1 MGNLECNSENHIA
14 VGKIKA
20 IKPVKAYKNHLSIEA
35 MIKLKTKRENFDIPF
50 ITTEKLREIIEKLVT
65 VLDKI
70 LPKMW

>member
-1 MGNLECNSENHIA
+1 
-14 VGKIKA
+14 
-20 IKPVKAYKNHLSIEA
+20 